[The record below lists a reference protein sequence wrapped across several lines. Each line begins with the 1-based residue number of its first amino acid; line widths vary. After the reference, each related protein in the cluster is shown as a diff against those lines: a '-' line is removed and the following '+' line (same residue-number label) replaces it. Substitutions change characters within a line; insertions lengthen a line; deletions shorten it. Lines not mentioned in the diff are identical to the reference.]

1 MWRQCPWLVGA
12 LGPLTCD
19 VITGFQMMIFGYS
32 TAPFMENGGKE
43 CDDSSTSKHENDPQE
58 VIPEL

>member
-1 MWRQCPWLVGA
+1 
-12 LGPLTCD
+12 
-19 VITGFQMMIFGYS
+19 MMIFGYS

-58 VIPEL
+58 VIPELWTLFNKHVVSIE